1 MMNQRYS
8 KLNGIEF
15 RNKNVQGF
23 VEAKDIKFIHGR
35 RNHKESQGAV
45 ETLAKLFETIFH
57 TITKMIR

>member
-23 VEAKDIKFIHGR
+23 LEANNIKFIHGR
-35 RNHKESQGAV
+35 RNHQESQGAV
-45 ETLAKLFETIFH
+45 ETLVKLFKTIL
-57 TITKMIR
+57 